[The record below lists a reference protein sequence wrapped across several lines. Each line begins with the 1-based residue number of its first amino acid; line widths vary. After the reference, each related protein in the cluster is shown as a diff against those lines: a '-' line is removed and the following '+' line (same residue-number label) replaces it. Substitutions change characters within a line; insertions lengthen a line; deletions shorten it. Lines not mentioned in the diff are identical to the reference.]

1 MHIENKSKST
11 MSRHIPNIRH
21 IFIILTAA
29 LLCLSS
35 CREKESIIPKDIMSQ
50 IYYDIYMTDEAVD
63 VNYRLR
69 RMADTMRVYEPIF
82 NRYGY
87 TTEDYNRSVNFYMER
102 PDKFED
108 VFEETKTMLEK
119 RKAELNSILEAEGKR
134 PRLWSLVDSL
144 ELYTS
149 EGIHAGMVYKY
160 MRVLFFKPDSTIPE
174 SPVIDSAFIE
184 RPVNQFLIFNDSAL
198 NADKDFTF
206 HSTLGFMN
214 EVNRILEIQDSI
226 QLRLDSIQRAE
237 RAAELEEALKKR
249 QDKSPV
255 VKELINDR
263 RAPVHQ
269 RQHLRPLT
277 SIKQDKQS
285 KDSDKDK
292 TK

>member
-1 MHIENKSKST
+1 

-108 VFEETKTMLEK
+108 VFEGTKTMLEK

>member
-1 MHIENKSKST
+1 

-69 RMADTMRVYEPIF
+69 RMADPMRVYEPIF

>member
-1 MHIENKSKST
+1 
-11 MSRHIPNIRH
+11 MSRNTQNIH
-21 IFIILTAA
+21 FLLIIFTIS
-29 LLCLSS
+29 LLCLPS
-35 CREKESIIPKDIMSQ
+35 CKDKEGLIPEDTMAQ

-82 NRYGY
+82 NKYGY
-87 TTEDYNRSVNFYMER
+87 TTDDYNRSVSFYMER
-102 PDKFED
+102 PDRFEN
-108 VFEETKTMLEK
+108 VFENTKTMLEK
-119 RKAELNSILEAEGKR
+119 RKAELNAILEAEGKR

-160 MRVLFFKPDSTIPE
+160 MRVLFFKPDSTVPR

-206 HSTLGFMN
+206 HSSLGFMN
-214 EVNRILEIQDSI
+214 EVNRMLEIQDSI
-226 QLRLDSIQRAE
+226 KRRQDSIQRAE

>member
-1 MHIENKSKST
+1 

-277 SIKQDKQS
+277 TIKQDKQS

>member
-1 MHIENKSKST
+1 

-285 KDSDKDK
+285 KDSDKK
-292 TK
+292 

>member
-1 MHIENKSKST
+1 

-108 VFEETKTMLEK
+108 VFEDTKTMLEK
-119 RKAELNSILEAEGKR
+119 RKAELNAILEAEGKR

-160 MRVLFFKPDSTIPE
+160 MRVLFFKPDSTVPE

-237 RAAELEEALKKR
+237 RAAELEEAIKKR

-285 KDSDKDK
+285 KDSDKK
-292 TK
+292 

>member
-1 MHIENKSKST
+1 

-35 CREKESIIPKDIMSQ
+35 CMEKESIIPKDIMSQ

-108 VFEETKTMLEK
+108 VFEGTKTMLEK

-160 MRVLFFKPDSTIPE
+160 MRVLFFKPDSTVPE

-285 KDSDKDK
+285 KDSDKK
-292 TK
+292 

>member
-108 VFEETKTMLEK
+108 VFEDTKTMLEK
-119 RKAELNSILEAEGKR
+119 RKAELNAILEAEGKR

-160 MRVLFFKPDSTIPE
+160 MRVLFFKPDSTVPE

-237 RAAELEEALKKR
+237 RAAELEEAIKKR

-285 KDSDKDK
+285 KDSDKK
-292 TK
+292 

>member
-1 MHIENKSKST
+1 

-50 IYYDIYMTDEAVD
+50 IYYDIYLTDEAVD
-63 VNYRLR
+63 VNYGLR
-69 RMADTMRVYEPIF
+69 RMADTMRIYEPIF
-82 NRYGY
+82 NKYGY
-87 TTEDYNRSVNFYMER
+87 TTDDYNRSVDFYLER

-108 VFEETKTMLEK
+108 VFEDTKTMLEK

-160 MRVLFFKPDSTIPE
+160 MRVLFFKPDSTVPE

-237 RAAELEEALKKR
+237 RAAELEEAIKKR

-285 KDSDKDK
+285 KDSDKK
-292 TK
+292 

>member
-1 MHIENKSKST
+1 

-63 VNYRLR
+63 VNYGLR

-108 VFEETKTMLEK
+108 VFEDTKTMLEK

-160 MRVLFFKPDSTIPE
+160 MRVLFFKPDSTVPE

-285 KDSDKDK
+285 KDSDKK
-292 TK
+292 

>member
-50 IYYDIYMTDEAVD
+50 IYYDIYLTDEAVD
-63 VNYRLR
+63 VNYGLR
-69 RMADTMRVYEPIF
+69 RMADTMRIYEPIF
-82 NRYGY
+82 NKYGY
-87 TTEDYNRSVNFYMER
+87 TTDDYNRSVDFYLER

-108 VFEETKTMLEK
+108 VFEDTKTMLEK

-160 MRVLFFKPDSTIPE
+160 MRVLFFKPDSTVPE

-237 RAAELEEALKKR
+237 RAAELEEAIKKR

-285 KDSDKDK
+285 KDSDKK
-292 TK
+292 

>member
-1 MHIENKSKST
+1 MHTENKSKNT
-11 MSRHIPNIRH
+11 MSRNTQNIH
-21 IFIILTAA
+21 FLLIIFTIS
-29 LLCLSS
+29 LLCLPS
-35 CREKESIIPKDIMSQ
+35 CKDKEGLIPEDTMAQ

-108 VFEETKTMLEK
+108 VFEGTKTMLEK

-160 MRVLFFKPDSTIPE
+160 MRVLFFKPDSTVPE

-285 KDSDKDK
+285 KDSDKK
-292 TK
+292 

>member
-1 MHIENKSKST
+1 

-63 VNYRLR
+63 VNYGLR
-69 RMADTMRVYEPIF
+69 RMADTMRIYEPIF
-82 NRYGY
+82 NKYGY
-87 TTEDYNRSVNFYMER
+87 TTDDYNRSVNFYLER

-108 VFEETKTMLEK
+108 VFEDTKTMLEK

-160 MRVLFFKPDSTIPE
+160 MRVLFFKPDSTVPE

-285 KDSDKDK
+285 KDSDKK
-292 TK
+292 

>member
-1 MHIENKSKST
+1 

-50 IYYDIYMTDEAVD
+50 IYYDIYLTDEAVD

>member
-1 MHIENKSKST
+1 

-35 CREKESIIPKDIMSQ
+35 CMEKESIIPKDIMSQ

-160 MRVLFFKPDSTIPE
+160 MRVLFFKPDSTVPE

-285 KDSDKDK
+285 KDSDKK
-292 TK
+292 